1 MKKVKLLFFL
11 TLIFTINIYGQES
24 DYVKPIDR
32 SVQPKQGKIPTIDLK
47 KPTIFTLK
55 NGLTVIVVENKK
67 LPTFSLRISIDN
79 PPTNEGDK
87 SGLSQL
93 SSALFGEGSTNV
105 SKDVF
110 NEEVDYLGATISMGM
125 GFAYANGLSKHKE
138 RIIELLSDAA
148 LNPNFDQE
156 ELDKE
161 KDKLITALKGEESSP
176 AAIAQRVTGILTY
189 STDHPYGEFST
200 EESIRK
206 VTIKDIQVNYN
217 QMFNPNNAY
226 MVVSGDVEVKEIKD
240 LVSKYFKNWKSS
252 KKKLNSSIKSPV
264 DVATTEINFIDM
276 PDAVQSE
283 LAVLNI
289 TNLETKSED
298 HHAALV
304 ANYILGGAFNS
315 YLNMNLREENGWTYG
330 ARSSIARNK
339 WTSATFRAT
348 TSVRNAVTDSA
359 VVETLKEINKIRD
372 EFVSDEMLSTAKA
385 KYLGNFIMSTENK
398 SLLADF
404 AVNIKTL
411 NLPDDFY
418 ETFIEKINLVSKEDV
433 KRVANKYLK
442 PENLRIIVVGKGLDV
457 ADKLENI
464 KYNNNLI
471 PVKYFNKVGIQI
483 EKPVFAKEIDASI
496 TVKNIFEN
504 HLNAIGGVEKLNNV
518 TSISITAAVTI
529 PGAPFKPNAII
540 KEKFPNKSSM
550 EMSVPN
556 MGTLMTQKF
565 NGEDGYIEQMGQKIP
580 YEDDQKTEQK
590 EKKGLFEE
598 IYLDDSVAQIVSL
611 SPVDGKDIYKVQ
623 IKENSFRFYEADTG
637 LLIMTEETTVAM
649 GNEIKTITKF
659 SDYKEVDGVKYAF
672 KREIITGPQTI
683 VIEAD
688 QVILNEEIE
697 DDFFN

>member
-1 MKKVKLLFFL
+1 MKKVKLLFVL

-464 KYNNNLI
+464 NYNNTLI

>member
-32 SVQPKQGKIPTIDLK
+32 SVQPKQGKTPTIDLK

-464 KYNNNLI
+464 NYNNTLI

-659 SDYKEVDGVKYAF
+659 YDYKEVDGVKYAF

>member
-1 MKKVKLLFFL
+1 MDIV
-11 TLIFTINIYGQES
+11 GQT
-24 DYVKPIDR
+24 YRTKAIR
-32 SVQPKQGKIPTIDLK
+32 HDLK

-398 SLLADF
+398 SILADF

-623 IKENSFRFYEADTG
+623 IKENSFRFYEADSG
-637 LLIMTEETTVAM
+637 LLIMTEETTIAM

>member
-32 SVQPKQGKIPTIDLK
+32 SVQPKQGKTPTIDLK

-200 EESIRK
+200 EESISK
-206 VTIKDIQVNYN
+206 VTIKDIEGNYK

-623 IKENSFRFYEADTG
+623 IKENSFRFYEADSG
-637 LLIMTEETTVAM
+637 LLIMTEETTIAM

>member
-1 MKKVKLLFFL
+1 MKKVKLLLAL
-11 TLIFTINIYGQES
+11 TLIFTINIYSQERE
-24 DYVKPIDR
+24 YIKPIDR
-32 SVQPKQGKIPTIDLK
+32 SIQPQQGKTPTIDLK
-47 KPTIFTLK
+47 EPTIFTLK

-79 PPTNEGDK
+79 PPSNEGDR

-93 SSALFGEGSTNV
+93 SSALFGEGSKNV

-138 RIIELLSDAA
+138 RIFELLSDAA
-148 LNPNFDQE
+148 LNPSFTQE

-161 KDKLITALKGEESSP
+161 KDKLITGLKSEENSP

-200 EESIRK
+200 EESISK
-206 VTIKDIQVNYN
+206 VTIKDIEGNYK

-226 MVVSGDVEVKEIKD
+226 MVVSGDVEVEEIKD

-252 KKKLNSSIKSPV
+252 KKKLNSNIKSPV
-264 DVATTEINFIDM
+264 DVASTEINFIDM

-359 VVETLKEINKIRD
+359 VVETLKEINKIRN

-697 DDFFN
+697 DEFFN

>member
-464 KYNNNLI
+464 NYNNTLI

-623 IKENSFRFYEADTG
+623 IKENSFRFYEADSG

-659 SDYKEVDGVKYAF
+659 SDYKEVEGVKYAF

>member
-1 MKKVKLLFFL
+1 
-11 TLIFTINIYGQES
+11 
-24 DYVKPIDR
+24 
-32 SVQPKQGKIPTIDLK
+32 
-47 KPTIFTLK
+47 
-55 NGLTVIVVENKK
+55 
-67 LPTFSLRISIDN
+67 
-79 PPTNEGDK
+79 
-87 SGLSQL
+87 
-93 SSALFGEGSTNV
+93 
-105 SKDVF
+105 
-110 NEEVDYLGATISMGM
+110 
-125 GFAYANGLSKHKE
+125 
-138 RIIELLSDAA
+138 
-148 LNPNFDQE
+148 
-156 ELDKE
+156 
-161 KDKLITALKGEESSP
+161 
-176 AAIAQRVTGILTY
+176 
-189 STDHPYGEFST
+189 
-200 EESIRK
+200 
-206 VTIKDIQVNYN
+206 
-217 QMFNPNNAY
+217 
-226 MVVSGDVEVKEIKD
+226 
-240 LVSKYFKNWKSS
+240 
-252 KKKLNSSIKSPV
+252 
-264 DVATTEINFIDM
+264 M

-623 IKENSFRFYEADTG
+623 IKENSFRFYEADSG
-637 LLIMTEETTVAM
+637 LLIMTEETTIAM

-659 SDYKEVDGVKYAF
+659 SDYKEVDGIKYAF